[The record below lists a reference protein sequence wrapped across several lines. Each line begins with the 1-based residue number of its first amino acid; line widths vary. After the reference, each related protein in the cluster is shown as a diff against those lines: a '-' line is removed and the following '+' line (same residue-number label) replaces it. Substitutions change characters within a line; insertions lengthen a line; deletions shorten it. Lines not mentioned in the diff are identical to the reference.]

1 MTEAKTKINMLPIE
15 LIPLGSI
22 SPASNNTKIHTQEQI
37 ESIKKSI
44 LEFGFNDPI
53 AIDGSMEIIEG
64 HGRFEAVTQLGG
76 EVIPCIR
83 LDKLSNDQVRAYRI
97 AHNKITMQTGFDM
110 GMLKSELTDLDMSG
124 FDIDVTGFTM
134 DEFSFDDTTLDF
146 SDVPA
151 NDTEEE
157 ELESKPK
164 KATSSVV
171 QYILIFDDETQQK
184 EWYKLLKYLRHEGS
198 GDTIAE
204 KLITFLKDNNP
215 EIF

>member
-1 MTEAKTKINMLPIE
+1 MTDAKINMLPIE
-15 LIPLGSI
+15 LIPLSSI
-22 SPASNNTKIHTQEQI
+22 NPASNNTKIHTQEQI
-37 ESIKKSI
+37 DSIKKSI

-53 AIDGSMEIIEG
+53 AIDDKMEIIEG
-64 HGRFEAVTQLGG
+64 HGRFAAVTQLGG

-83 LDKLSNDQVRAYRI
+83 LDELSEDQVRAYRI

-110 GMLKSELTDLDMSG
+110 GMLKSELTDLDLSG

-134 DEFSFDDTTLDF
+134 EEFSFEDSDLSFPDMEDNDDDE
-146 SDVPA
+146 DMEVQ
-151 NDTEEE
+151 
-157 ELESKPK
+157 KPK

-171 QYILIFDDETQQK
+171 QYILIFDDEGQQK
-184 EWYKLLKYLRHEGS
+184 EWYKLLKHLRHEGV

-204 KLITFLKDNNP
+204 KLINFLKDNNP